1 MPINVDVMPASRMMQ
16 RRQAFGSVVL
26 LFGLLLLLAA
36 MFTHIPR
43 LGLMA
48 TLVAGV
54 GVWMIARRGSG

>member
-1 MPINVDVMPASRMMQ
+1 MPLDVDVMPASRIMQ
-16 RRQAFGSVVL
+16 RRQAFGSIVL
-26 LFGLLLLLAA
+26 LCGLLLLLTA

-54 GVWMIARRGSG
+54 GMWMIARRGSS